1 MKREEI
7 PMSKIQRLKVEQKSG
22 VTVVNFLDK
31 RILDEPTIQAIAEQL
46 FSLVDDSGK
55 RELILNFSNVE
66 YLSSAALGKLI
77 NLHKKLQGVQGRLA
91 MCHVIPQIFEVFA
104 ITKLDK
110 IFKIFPDEDAALE
123 FFA

>member
-1 MKREEI
+1 
-7 PMSKIQRLKVEQKSG
+7 MSKIQRLKVQQVAS

-55 RELILNFSNVE
+55 RELLLNFNNVE

-77 NLHKKLQGVQGRLA
+77 NLHKKLQGLQGRLA
-91 MCHVIPQIFEVFA
+91 MCNVIPQIFEVFA

-110 IFKIFPDEDAALE
+110 IFKIFPDQDAALE
-123 FFA
+123 FFG

>member
-1 MKREEI
+1 
-7 PMSKIQRLKVEQKSG
+7 MSKIPRLKIEQKSG
-22 VTVVNFLDK
+22 VSVVHFLDK

-46 FSLVDDSGK
+46 FSLLDDSGK
-55 RELILNFSNVE
+55 RELILNFTNVE

-77 NLHKKLQGVQGRLA
+77 NLHKNLQGLQGRLA
-91 MCHVIPQIFEVFA
+91 MCNVIPQIFEVFA

>member
-1 MKREEI
+1 
-7 PMSKIQRLKVEQKSG
+7 MSKIQRLKVEQMAG
-22 VTVVNFLDK
+22 VTVVQFLDK

-55 RELILNFSNVE
+55 RELLLNFHNVE

-77 NLHKKLQGVQGRLA
+77 NLHKKLQGLQGKLA
-91 MCHVIPQIFEVFA
+91 MCNVIPQIYEVFA

-110 IFKIFPDEDAALE
+110 IFKIFPNEDAALE
-123 FFA
+123 FFS

>member
-1 MKREEI
+1 
-7 PMSKIQRLKVEQKSG
+7 MSKIQRLKVEQKGG
-22 VTVVNFLDK
+22 VTIVHFLDK

-46 FSLVDDSGK
+46 FSLVDDSGRK
-55 RELILNFSNVE
+55 ELCLNFSNVE

-77 NLHKKLQGVQGRLA
+77 NLHKKLQGQQGRLA
-91 MCHVIPQIFEVFA
+91 MCHVMPQIFEVFA

-110 IFKIFPDEDAALE
+110 IFKIFPDEDAAME